1 MSKPKSNRTIML
13 AGVAAAL
20 IVLAVAAFF
29 LLGPKQPKYKDTI
42 VIGTTDSVQTTLDP
56 CEAYDYL
63 GVNIIQNMGEGLFG
77 YEPGTAKIVN
87 KLAVSY
93 TISADRKVWDIKI
106 RTDAKFQDGT
116 PLTAQAV
123 VWSWERTIKLNQD
136 AAFLIG
142 DLIEKAEAVSDDTV
156 RVYLKQPFE
165 ETYVK
170 SLLATWVAFPV
181 NPKTTPMDVVKPPN
195 TVDMI
200 GPYKLAS
207 WKPGEYI
214 ELVANPNYYGEKPK
228 TQRIIIRFYKD
239 AQSLRLAVENGEVDV
254 AFRTLSPA
262 DIKDIMSKGTLQVVS
277 GPGIAPI
284 RYLVF
289 NVNKEPFNNKI
300 VRQAIAYLIDRNQIV
315 NTVYMGKFAQPL
327 YSMVP
332 IGFLGHKDSFKE
344 KYGERPNVEAAKQ
357 LLKQAGYSES
367 NPLKIELWYTPVR
380 YTPAEPDIAAI
391 IKQNLEASGMIKVDL
406 KSADWATYRSL
417 FKQEKIA
424 MWLLGWFPDFLD
436 PDNYVRPFYHSGA
449 NGWLHVNYK
458 NPTVDDLIDKQVLQP
473 TDQRIQTLAQIQ
485 DIVADDAPIIPLWQE
500 GQFAVAQPNVK
511 GIVLDY
517 SQIFRYYLIY
527 AETG

>member
-1 MSKPKSNRTIML
+1 
-13 AGVAAAL
+13 
-20 IVLAVAAFF
+20 
-29 LLGPKQPKYKDTI
+29 
-42 VIGTTDSVQTTLDP
+42 
-56 CEAYDYL
+56 
-63 GVNIIQNMGEGLFG
+63 
-77 YEPGTAKIVN
+77 
-87 KLAVSY
+87 
-93 TISADRKVWDIKI
+93 
-106 RTDAKFQDGT
+106 
-116 PLTAQAV
+116 
-123 VWSWERTIKLNQD
+123 
-136 AAFLIG
+136 
-142 DLIEKAEAVSDDTV
+142 
-156 RVYLKQPFE
+156 
-165 ETYVK
+165 
-170 SLLATWVAFPV
+170 
-181 NPKTTPMDVVKPPN
+181 
-195 TVDMI
+195 
-200 GPYKLAS
+200 
-207 WKPGEYI
+207 
-214 ELVANPNYYGEKPK
+214 
-228 TQRIIIRFYKD
+228 
-239 AQSLRLAVENGEVDV
+239 
-254 AFRTLSPA
+254 
-262 DIKDIMSKGTLQVVS
+262 
-277 GPGIAPI
+277 
-284 RYLVF
+284 
-289 NVNKEPFNNKI
+289 
-300 VRQAIAYLIDRNQIV
+300 
-315 NTVYMGKFAQPL
+315 
-327 YSMVP
+327 MVP

-417 FKQEKIA
+417 FKEEKIA